1 MRPTGSPLELER
13 RRRLAV
19 RRVAEGYAPD
29 EVADFLGIDPRSVR
43 RWLAA
48 ARHGDDLHARPAPGR
63 PPKPSSTQE
72 KVVRRWLLDN
82 PTSHGFPTDLWT
94 TARLALLIA
103 EEFGI
108 DLRPHYLAAWLRAR
122 GYTPQLPRCVPRERD
137 ERAVAAWLA
146 VDWPRIKRQACRR
159 GAALVF
165 LDESGLLMAPLR
177 RRSGALRGR
186 PPDMRR
192 KGRHREKV
200 SIVGALWLPPAR
212 DRVALAYQT
221 LVDGYFN
228 NERVAEFLSGAVQW
242 LDGPLTVVWDGGNMH
257 RGGPINDLV
266 AEAHG
271 RLVLE
276 RLPAYAPELTPV
288 EQVWTWLKYDRLS
301 NFAPRDASHLNEVVV
316 GELDAIRDD
325 QPRLRNFFHAS
336 RLPLPRTLLT

>member
-1 MRPTGSPLELER
+1 
-13 RRRLAV
+13 
-19 RRVAEGYAPD
+19 
-29 EVADFLGIDPRSVR
+29 
-43 RWLAA
+43 
-48 ARHGDDLHARPAPGR
+48 
-63 PPKPSSTQE
+63 
-72 KVVRRWLLDN
+72 
-82 PTSHGFPTDLWT
+82 
-94 TARLALLIA
+94 
-103 EEFGI
+103 
-108 DLRPHYLAAWLRAR
+108 
-122 GYTPQLPRCVPRERD
+122 
-137 ERAVAAWLA
+137 
-146 VDWPRIKRQACRR
+146 
-159 GAALVF
+159 
-165 LDESGLLMAPLR
+165 
-177 RRSGALRGR
+177 
-186 PPDMRR
+186 MRR